1 MDKINAIKLISAQKE
16 AIEQVKDFNISS
28 KEFKIWYNETKV
40 VIKNIFGINSNFYKE
55 FDALSFYPGSCLVP
69 IVNNQTYKPTTDE
82 LKKAYLKSLDHCD
95 TMMNAMIKEIEISG
109 DFEEKN
115 TLTPIDIV
123 IKICLN
129 FHRAILQ
136 MKKRHDKRPS
146 IDINDEYD
154 VQDILHTFLKLH
166 FDDIRPEEWTPSYAG
181 SASRVDFLLKQEKII
196 IEVKKTRTKL
206 RDREVGEQ
214 LIIDIDR
221 YKSHPNCDTLIC
233 FVYDPDSLINNPVG
247 LENDLNRKTDE
258 LNVITIISPK

>member
-1 MDKINAIKLISAQKE
+1 MNKLNAIKLISTQKE
-16 AIEQVKDFNISS
+16 AIEKIKCFNISS
-28 KEFKIWYNETKV
+28 KEFKIWHSETKV
-40 VIKNIFGINSNFYKE
+40 VIKNIFGINSDFYKY
-55 FDALSFYPGSCLVP
+55 FDALSFYPESSLMP
-69 IVNNQTYKPTTDE
+69 IVNSHTYKPTSDE
-82 LKKAYLKSLDHCD
+82 LKKAYLKSLDYCD
-95 TMMNAMIKEIEISG
+95 IMMNTMIKEIEIS
-109 DFEEKN
+109 DNFEEEN

-123 IKICLN
+123 IKICSN

-154 VQDILHTFLKLH
+154 VQDMLHTFLKLH

-181 SASRVDFLLKQEKII
+181 SASRVDFLLKQEKIV

-206 RDREVGEQ
+206 KDREVGEE

-233 FVYDPDSLINNPVG
+233 FVYDPDFLINNPAG
-247 LENDLNRKTDE
+247 LENDLNRKNDE

>member
-1 MDKINAIKLISAQKE
+1 MNKINAIKLISTQKE
-16 AIEQVKDFNISS
+16 AIERVKDFFISS
-28 KEFKIWYNETKV
+28 KEFQIWYNDTKV
-40 VIKNIFGINSNFYKE
+40 VIKKIFGINSDFYKR
-55 FDALSFYPGSCLVP
+55 FDALSFSTGSSLMP
-69 IVNNQTYKPTTDE
+69 IVNNHTYSPTIE
-82 LKKAYLKSLDHCD
+82 EIKRAYLKSLDYCD
-95 TMMNAMIKEIEISG
+95 TMMNAMIKEIEISD
-109 DFEEKN
+109 DFEEEN

-123 IKICLN
+123 IKICSN
-129 FHRAILQ
+129 FHRTILQ

-154 VQDILHTFLKLH
+154 VQDMLHTFLKLH
-166 FDDIRPEEWTPSYAG
+166 FDDIRQEEWTPSYAG

-221 YKSHPNCDTLIC
+221 YKSHPDCDTLIC
-233 FVYDPDSLINNPVG
+233 FVYDPDSLINNPGG
-247 LENDLNRKTDE
+247 LENDLNRKNDE